1 MHDTAGH
8 GKWAPKPPFLDASLR
23 PHTTGAPDHK
33 KTLGKQPDKSPW
45 PARRGSDDPWEQAA
59 PRRGRVVDRWW
70 LPLGATLLVG
80 ALVLMLLYRAPD
92 SASVLAADAVVSAS
106 RQLHHTLS
114 EMPRDPLAAPRL
126 QVLQAELDAQLQTL
140 DSAMAED
147 ALATPALSALQQ
159 VSAGI
164 RAALQP
170 PLDPERAL
178 AASDLQRTVAARL
191 AQDVHHQLR
200 QRRDSIDGWLKAL
213 VAALAMLLLVPLYGL
228 WRQHQQV
235 RSSLHDFSDEL
246 GSGTW
251 REAVHK
257 LREDRSG
264 LGPASAFGA
273 LASGVESVLG
283 ESDRRWQALADLSAD
298 WYWETDALYRLHWV
312 SGSAPRVLLDAIERG
327 ELLGQRHDQIGLFR
341 PPAQGWAHLNVCMS
355 RHEAFRDVEFQVA
368 GDGVPVWLSI
378 SGRPRF
384 DAQGESI
391 GYEGVGRDVSERKS
405 AHQRLAASEQRW
417 STMTRL
423 AADWYWQT
431 DAEHRLLPL
440 PLEQQRHVGERVSEH
455 IVGRTRWAAHRDA
468 LSAEQWADHRADLD
482 ARRPF
487 RSLQFEAQVDEER
500 FAWISVSGVPRF
512 DSDQRFVGYHGV
524 GRDIS
529 TRKEAERLLLRH
541 NQELKRAVDER
552 TAELQQ
558 LNLDLDAF
566 SRQLAHELRTP
577 IGQIKGLAA
586 MLDDRAGER
595 LAAGDRELLALQQ
608 QAAHRMHDTLE
619 ALSALAHAGLQPL
632 PREVVDLSALAQQVQ
647 DELPAL
653 PRHHPLRCEVQPGL
667 RLDANPAAMKI
678 VLANLL
684 GNAAKFTRDCLD
696 PLVRVSGHDAGA
708 GMLCVRVRDNGA
720 GFDPQRASEL
730 FRPFSRLHG
739 DAYAGSGIG
748 LSIVQRIVERHGGT
762 VAARAEP
769 RHGACFEFT
778 LAGMLQPLSAPGAGW
793 PNELAAPAVSGPA
806 TTTA

>member
-1 MHDTAGH
+1 M
-8 GKWAPKPPFLDASLR
+8 
-23 PHTTGAPDHK
+23 
-33 KTLGKQPDKSPW
+33 GKQPDQSPW
-45 PARRGSDDPWEQAA
+45 RARRGSNDPWEHAA

-92 SASVLAADAVVSAS
+92 STSVQAADAVVAS
-106 RQLHHTLS
+106 SHQLHRSLGELAS
-114 EMPRDPLAAPRL
+114 QPLAAP
-126 QVLQAELDAQLQTL
+126 QLQALEALEALQADLGQQMQAL
-140 DSAMAED
+140 DSSMTED
-147 ALATPALSALQQ
+147 ALVPPSSSALQQ
-159 VSAGI
+159 AWAGTQ
-164 RAALQP
+164 AALRQ
-170 PLDPERAL
+170 PLDVERAL
-178 AASDLQRTVAARL
+178 AAVDAQNAFAARL
-191 AQDVHHQLR
+191 AQDVRHQLQ
-200 QRRDSIDGWLKAL
+200 QRRDSIDRWLKSL
-213 VAALAMLLLVPLYGL
+213 IAALAVLLLVPLYGL
-228 WRQHQQV
+228 WRQRQQV
-235 RSSLHDFSDEL
+235 RNSLHEFSDEL

-257 LREDRSG
+257 LREDRRG

-298 WYWETDALYRLHWV
+298 WYWETDAMYRLHWL
-312 SGSAPRVLLDAIERG
+312 SGSAPRVLLEAIERH
-327 ELLGQRHDQIGLFR
+327 ELLGRRHDQIALFR
-341 PPAQGWAHLNVCMS
+341 PPAQGWAHLNACMS
-355 RHEAFRDVEFQVA
+355 RLEPFRDVEFQVA
-368 GDGVPVWLSI
+368 VDGAPVWLSI

-384 DAQGESI
+384 DTQGQSI

-440 PLEQQRHVGERVSEH
+440 PLEQQRHLGERFSEH

-468 LSAEQWADHRADLD
+468 LSADQWAEHRADLD

-487 RSLQFEAQVDEER
+487 RSLQFEAQVDDDR

-512 DSDQRFVGYHGV
+512 DSEQRFVGYHGV

-541 NQELKRAVDER
+541 NQGLKRAVDER
-552 TAELQQ
+552 TGELQQ

-566 SRQLAHELRTP
+566 ARQLAHELRTP
-577 IGQIKGLAA
+577 IGQMQGLAA

-595 LAAGDRELLALQQ
+595 LSAEDRELLALQQ
-608 QAAHRMHDTLE
+608 QAAQRMHDTLE

-632 PREVVDLSALAQQVQ
+632 PRENLDLSALAQQVL
-647 DELPAL
+647 DELPNT
-653 PRHHPLRCEVQPGL
+653 PRRHPLRCEVQPGM

-696 PLVRVSGHDAGA
+696 PLVRVSGHDATTGL
-708 GMLCVRVRDNGA
+708 LCVRVKDNGA
-720 GFDPQRASEL
+720 GFDPQRAGEL

-739 DAYAGSGIG
+739 ADAYAGSGIG

-762 VAARAEP
+762 VAARAET
-769 RHGACFEFT
+769 RQGACFEFT
-778 LAGMLQPLSAPGAGW
+778 LPGLLRPLSAPNASGHEAMPTLVADDGVSI
-793 PNELAAPAVSGPA
+793 PA
-806 TTTA
+806 